1 MSDNV
6 PDSPERR
13 VGNKLCPKMF
23 PIMLSKLEKLENTL
37 KLEAVMPYPYG
48 SAGSW
53 KVVQAI

>member
-1 MSDNV
+1 MSQTLQKG
-6 PDSPERR
+6 R

-23 PIMLSKLEKLENTL
+23 LIMLSELEKLENTL
-37 KLEAVMPYPYG
+37 KLEAVMPYPDG